1 MIWNHK
7 PTFSTKYELICG
19 LFVILAKNLLSLKTT
34 AIFMEGPMIIEPRIF
49 HDPRGY
55 FFESY
60 NADTFAAA
68 GITANFVQD
77 NQSLSQKGAVRGLH
91 FQAPPFEQGKLVRVV
106 QGAVVDVVV
115 DIRKGSKTY
124 GESYAIELSAANQLM
139 FWIPPGFAHGF
150 ETLEDNTI
158 FLYKCTN
165 MYHKASEGGLLWNDP
180 ALKIQWRTQEP
191 IVSDKDQILPKLID
205 FTSPF

>member
-7 PTFSTKYELICG
+7 PTFSTKYQLICG
-19 LFVILAKNLLSLKTT
+19 LIVILAKNITPLKTT
-34 AIFMEGPMIIEPRIF
+34 AIFMEGPVIIEPRIF

-60 NADTFAAA
+60 NADTFVAA

-91 FQAPPFEQGKLVRVV
+91 FQAPPFEQAKLVRVV

-115 DIRKGSKTY
+115 DIRQGSKTY
-124 GESYAIELSAANQLM
+124 GQSYAIELSAANQLM